1 MSDRHHHDDDHVR
14 EHDRP
19 LSGPAL
25 RAKALESL
33 LVEKGLVD
41 PKALDQLIDTYE
53 TKVGPRN
60 GARIVARAWM
70 DPDYKRR
77 LLEDATAAI
86 AEFGFIGRQ
95 GEDMV
100 VLENTSKIRNM
111 VVCTLCSCY
120 PWPVLGL
127 PPVWYKSAPY
137 RARAVI
143 DPRGVLKELG
153 EDVPEDVEVRVW
165 DSTAELRY
173 LVLPER
179 PAGTEGWSE
188 DERAAI
194 ATRASASRPPN
205 TSPRL
210 TTRNGCAVW
219 RCCSWRTAWSRRR
232 SCGRAAPNRKRAE

>member
-1 MSDRHHHDDDHVR
+1 MSGHDHHHDD
-14 EHDRP
+14 EHAAEHERP

-25 RAKALESL
+25 RVKALESL

-41 PKALDQLIDTYE
+41 PKALDELIDTYE

-60 GARIVARAWM
+60 GARIVARAWV
-70 DPDYKRR
+70 DPEYKKR
-77 LLEDATAAI
+77 LLADGGAAI
-86 AEFGFIGRQ
+86 AEFGYVGR
-95 GEDMV
+95 GEDIV
-100 VLENTSKIRNM
+100 VLENTPKVRNM

-137 RARAVI
+137 RSRAVI

-153 EDVPEDVEVRVW
+153 SAVPDDVEVRVW

-188 DERAAI
+188 DELAAI
-194 ATRASASRPPN
+194 VTRDSMIGVAPVTVPAGS
-205 TSPRL
+205 
-210 TTRNGCAVW
+210 
-219 RCCSWRTAWSRRR
+219 
-232 SCGRAAPNRKRAE
+232 GR